1 LVEIP
6 LAAGL
11 NHVQFVVSGNIA
23 VVATETVNRFEIS
36 VD

>member
-6 LAAGL
+6 LVAGP
-11 NHVQFVVSGNIA
+11 NHVQFVVSGDIA
-23 VVATETVNRFEIS
+23 GVATETVNRFEIS